1 MRVALWIA
9 NMLKAET
16 LAGRKADGTVAL
28 PSHLSPGHKDMEGWR
43 HAWPKAGAGSGDRCF
58 VFTEDCEDTLLT
70 CSLVTYNLQPPTH

>member
-28 PSHLSPGHKDMEGWR
+28 PSHLSPGHKDDQL
-43 HAWPKAGAGSGDRCF
+43 AGI
-58 VFTEDCEDTLLT
+58 ELPWIE
-70 CSLVTYNLQPPTH
+70 VTYSRGR